1 MLSVK
6 NLTKSYKNKAVL
18 KNLNLELESGKIL
31 GLLGPNG
38 CGKTTFMKILTNTS
52 PFTTGEIT
60 INGEKLNTKTNEYVS
75 YLPDTPFCDSNLTI
89 KKAVDQFKYFY
100 QDFDTAKANTL
111 FDALNLNT
119 NQKIRSL
126 SKGMLEKLHLILILS
141 RNAKLY
147 ILDEPI
153 AGVDIVTRKEIM
165 KLISENISENSS
177 VIVTTHLISDIEQ
190 LFDQVAFLKDGKI
203 DKIFDVEKLRYD
215 ENKSVEDLYIE
226 YFGGGLND

>member
-1 MLSVK
+1 
-6 NLTKSYKNKAVL
+6 
-18 KNLNLELESGKIL
+18 
-31 GLLGPNG
+31 
-38 CGKTTFMKILTNTS
+38 
-52 PFTTGEIT
+52 
-60 INGEKLNTKTNEYVS
+60 
-75 YLPDTPFCDSNLTI
+75 
-89 KKAVDQFKYFY
+89 
-100 QDFDTAKANTL
+100 
-111 FDALNLNT
+111 
-119 NQKIRSL
+119 
-126 SKGMLEKLHLILILS
+126 MLEKLHLILILS

-147 ILDEPI
+147 VLDEPI